1 MTKNK
6 PEILAPAGDRDS
18 YLAAVAAGADAIY
31 VGLKHFSARM
41 QAKNFSTSELAALAS
56 LGRKRGVKTY
66 VAMNTLVKPADVE
79 SAGRLIMRLAK
90 DVKPDALIFQD
101 LAIPAIARQAGFKG
115 ELHLSTLAN
124 LSHPAGLATAKKLG
138 IDRVVL
144 PRELNL
150 DEVKLMADACP
161 KGMTLEV
168 FVHGALC
175 HCVSGRCYWSSFL
188 GGKSGLRGR
197 CVQPC
202 RRLYRRTEK
211 QAKPDRLFSCM
222 DLSLDV
228 LTKPLTDVPQVASW
242 KIEGRK
248 KGPHYVYYTTKAYS
262 MLRDNPDAQEKKM
275 AQELLEMALGRPTSH
290 SGFLPQ
296 RQFVPVAPG
305 QETGS
310 GKFVGQVKR
319 DGKRMYFQT
328 REELLPGDL
337 IRVGYEDQKGHR
349 TIKVRKR
356 IPRRGRFDIM
366 PQRGQRGPAA
376 PFDAKVFLVDR
387 REPELEKLIRELAA
401 ELPETTDEER
411 EAPEFRPKY
420 PKQVKDKQGRARDIS
435 LFRTPP
441 TGKVFGDPALWLE
454 KSTLQHAS
462 AKSAGRITWWMPP
475 VIWPDEEKRWRSIIR
490 EAVRKGARRFVLNAP
505 WQAALFADHKVD
517 MYAGPFCNASNR
529 MALGA
534 LLDLDFKGAFVSP
547 ELPREDT
554 YALLKGTPMPL
565 GIVIRG
571 LWPFGISR
579 ILAEGIR
586 EEEPIKSPMNEVAW
600 IRKYGQNYWIYP
612 GWELDLT
619 EERRNLEKAGFRMFV
634 TMREFWPKAVPKPNR
649 TSTFNWKIQLL

>member
-18 YLAAVAAGADAIY
+18 YLAAVAAGADAVY

-41 QAKNFSTSELAALAS
+41 QAKNFSISELAALAS
-56 LGRKRGVKTY
+56 LGRERGVKTY
-66 VAMNTLVKPADVE
+66 VAMNTLVKPGDVE
-79 SAGRLIMRLAK
+79 SAGRLIMRLAA

-101 LAIPAIARQAGFKG
+101 LAMPTLAKQTGFKG

-124 LSHPAGLATAKKLG
+124 LSNPAGLAAAAKIG
-138 IDRVVL
+138 IDRAVL

-150 DEVKLMADACP
+150 DEIKQMAAACP
-161 KGMTLEV
+161 KSMDLEV

-228 LTKPLTDVPQVASW
+228 LTKPLLDVPKVGSW

-248 KGPHYVYYTTKAYS
+248 KGPHYVFYTTKAYT
-262 MLRDNPDAQEKKM
+262 MLRDNPDAQGKKM

-290 SGFLPQ
+290 SVFLPQ
-296 RQFVPVAPG
+296 RPFVPVTPG
-305 QETGS
+305 QETAS
-310 GKFVGQVKR
+310 GRFVGQVKR
-319 DGKRMYFQT
+319 EGKRMYFQT
-328 REELLPGDL
+328 REELLPGDML
-337 IRVGYEDQKGHR
+337 RVGYEDQKGHR
-349 TIKVRKR
+349 TIRVRKR

-366 PQRGQRGPAA
+366 PAKGVKGPAA

-387 REPELEKLIRELAA
+387 REKELETLIKELGAN
-401 ELPETTDEER
+401 LPEPSDKER
-411 EAPEFRPKY
+411 EAPVFKPKY
-420 PKQVKDKQGRARDIS
+420 PKQVKEKQGKARDIS
-435 LFRTPP
+435 VFRTPP
-441 TGKVFGDPALWLE
+441 NGRVFGDPALWLDR
-454 KSTLQHAS
+454 SSLQSAS
-462 AKSAGRITWWMPP
+462 SKSAAKIGWWMPP
-475 VIWPDEEKRWRSIIR
+475 VIWPDEEKKWRSIIR
-490 EAVRKGARRFVLNAP
+490 EAVRKGAKRFVLNAP
-505 WQAALFADHKVD
+505 WQVSLFTDHNVELT
-517 MYAGPFCNASNR
+517 AGPFCNVSNR
-529 MALGA
+529 MALGT
-534 LLDLDFKGAFVSP
+534 LKDMGFKAAYVSP
-547 ELPREDT
+547 ELNREET
-554 YALLKGTPMPL
+554 FAMLKGTPLPL
-565 GIVIRG
+565 GMVIRG

-586 EEEPIKSPMNEVAW
+586 VEEPLRSPMNEVAW
-600 IRKYGQNYWIYP
+600 IRKHGENYWIYP

-619 EERRNLEKAGFRMFV
+619 EERRALEKAGFRMFA
-634 TMREFWPKAVPKPNR
+634 TMREFWPKAVPKPSR
-649 TSTFNWKIQLL
+649 TSTFNWKIDLL